1 MHFTRNNFGKQG
13 EYIEKKNQTIGDA
26 IDLSIQIIFL
36 GGGGLR
42 CILWGWVHM
51 KMFKPKGWGYNVC
64 IKKGEDCK
72 HCTY

>member
-1 MHFTRNNFGKQG
+1 MHFNRNNFGKQG
-13 EYIEKKNQTIGDA
+13 EYIEKKNIGDA
-26 IDLSIQIIFL
+26 IDLSIQIIW

-42 CILWGWVHM
+42 CIFWGGVRM
-51 KMFKPKGWGYNVC
+51 EMLKPKGWGYNVC